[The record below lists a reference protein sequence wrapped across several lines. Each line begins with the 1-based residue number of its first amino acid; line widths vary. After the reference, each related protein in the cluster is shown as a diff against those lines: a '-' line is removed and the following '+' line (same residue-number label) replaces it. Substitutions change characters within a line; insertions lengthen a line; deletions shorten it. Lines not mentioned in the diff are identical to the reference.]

1 MAIIGEKITLDKPLV
16 GNIARN
22 QMESKMELTT
32 KGALYVGTGQANSVT
47 PDGGGDAVPIPITS
61 SIAPNGADDN
71 GKVLVADA
79 SQAVGWR
86 IDTGSFK
93 TGTSAYRKTSNAVLA
108 LGQPFFETDT
118 GNLFVG
124 KTGTEK
130 LKDLTLDDCYLS
142 YRTLKELGRFIPP
155 KRKIYGVDL
164 VGSQDPNALVRTDD
178 AVGLN
183 VTVGTSEITSDFDN
197 CYPWSDIE
205 EVRDK
210 WGNWFVKIPKFYS
223 KITKNA
229 DGTYKHQISGTD
241 YPGFTTLFEVGDR
254 TIDYVMVGKYEGT
267 SAGGESR
274 LRSTAEGHSLTD
286 LLSMD
291 LCREWC
297 KANGEGYQQYDFLID
312 LIIKELWLVEM
323 KTTNCQS
330 IMRGNVQNS
339 PYRPGETSRVSTPS
353 GSPVSNTDGKHA
365 CKYRG
370 IENPWGNMGIW
381 CDGISLVNGGVYV
394 CKEPSAYVS
403 GKTTDEYRQYG
414 NYPSSSGYV
423 KTVAPHDAFTAIRFV
438 TEVSEDKTTYYCDK
452 FWPGGTVL
460 ACGGNKS
467 FDDDVGLWYWYTRS
481 TDATSNVGGRL
492 CYKPPV

>member
-1 MAIIGEKITLDKPLV
+1 MAIQIK
-16 GNIARN
+16 R
-22 QMESKMELTT
+22 
-32 KGALYVGTGQANSVT
+32 
-47 PDGGGDAVPIPITS
+47 
-61 SIAPNGADDN
+61 
-71 GKVLVADA
+71 
-79 SQAVGWR
+79 
-86 IDTGSFK
+86 
-93 TGTSAYRKTSNAVLA
+93 GTSAQRKASEVVLEA
-108 LGQPFFETDT
+108 GQPFLETDT

-130 LKDLTLDDCYLS
+130 LKDLTLDNSCPS
-142 YRTLKELGRFIPP
+142 IKTLKELGLFTPP
-155 KRKIYGVDL
+155 KRRIYGVDL

-205 EVRDK
+205 EVTDNL
-210 WGNWFVKIPKFYS
+210 GNVFVKIPKFYS
-223 KITKNA
+223 KITKNS
-229 DGTYKHQISGTD
+229 DGTYKHQLSGTKHA
-241 YPGFTTLFEVGDR
+241 GFDTLFKVGNR

-267 SAGGESR
+267 NAGGESR
-274 LRSTAEGHSLTD
+274 LRSTAQGHSLTD
-286 LLSMD
+286 LITMD
-291 LCREWC
+291 RCREYC

-330 IMRGNVQNS
+330 IMRGNVQSS
-339 PYRPGETSRVSTPS
+339 PYRPGTTSSVSTPS

-381 CDGISLVNGGVYV
+381 CDGISLTDSGGVYV
-394 CKEPSAYVS
+394 CKEPSAYES
-403 GKTTDEYRQYG
+403 GKTTGEYRQYG

-423 KTVAPHDAFTAIRFV
+423 KTVAPDSAFTAIQFV
-438 TEVSEDKTTYYCDK
+438 TEVGGSDTTYYCDK
-452 FWPGGTVL
+452 FQRGGTVL
-460 ACGGNKS
+460 YCSGGNRS
-467 FDDDVGLWYWYTRS
+467 SYNDDGLWYWRTNS
-481 TDATSNVGGRL
+481 PDATSNVGGRL

>member
-1 MAIIGEKITLDKPLV
+1 MYGITNAQQL
-16 GNIARN
+16 
-22 QMESKMELTT
+22 
-32 KGALYVGTGQANSVT
+32 AN
-47 PDGGGDAVPIPITS
+47 GGG
-61 SIAPNGADDN
+61 G
-71 GKVLVADA
+71 G
-79 SQAVGWR
+79 G
-86 IDTGSFK
+86 G
-93 TGTSAYRKTSNAVLA
+93 G
-108 LGQPFFETDT
+108 GGE
-118 GNLFVG
+118 
-124 KTGTEK
+124 
-130 LKDLTLDDCYLS
+130 LD
-142 YRTLKELGRFIPP
+142 
-155 KRKIYGVDL
+155 KIYGVDL
-164 VGSQDPNALVRTDD
+164 VGSASPSALTRTDD

-330 IMRGNVQNS
+330 IMRGNVQSS
-339 PYRPGETSRVSTPS
+339 PYRPGTTSSVSTPS

-381 CDGISLVNGGVYV
+381 CDGISLTDSGGVYV
-394 CKEPSAYVS
+394 CKEPSAYES
-403 GKTTDEYRQYG
+403 GKTTGEYRQYG

-423 KTVAPHDAFTAIRFV
+423 KTVAPDNAFTAIQFV
-438 TEVSEDKTTYYCDK
+438 TEVGGSDTTYYCDK
-452 FWPGGTVL
+452 FQRGGTVL
-460 ACGGNKS
+460 YCSGGNRS
-467 FDDDVGLWYWYTRS
+467 SYNDDGLWYWRTNG

-492 CYKPPV
+492 CYKPLV